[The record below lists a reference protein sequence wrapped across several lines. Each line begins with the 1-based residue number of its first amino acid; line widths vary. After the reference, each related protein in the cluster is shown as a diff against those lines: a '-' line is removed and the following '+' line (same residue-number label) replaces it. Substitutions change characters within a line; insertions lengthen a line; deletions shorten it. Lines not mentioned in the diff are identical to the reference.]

1 VFVKRLLTV
10 LLVVVVAAALV
21 ATGLYVAG
29 YRWPPFAAI
38 PGSPGAVADFPDPS
52 TFQSGDFVWPKK
64 KGAVIPFSLPD
75 SAPSNEEAEWNA
87 QHERFLR
94 DAAAQGP
101 MPPDV
106 LEKLK
111 ALRYSD
117 YERSYFD
124 EPSPSLTGGP
134 EARSLS
140 GATVAVGHVAIIDI
154 DAAGIPYVIEAI
166 PIGPDAALG
175 KGGVI
180 RVRYDE
186 WLKDRAGSQVW
197 HGRVRGL
204 DRAMRKKIV
213 DEALKQ
219 LGKPYQFF
227 NFNLID
233 DSGFY
238 CSKLAW
244 MSTWRGANI
253 APDDDPNPQRG
264 TRFPP
269 WFSPRQ
275 LTQAKQIE
283 MLHKPGE
290 Y

>member
-1 VFVKRLLTV
+1 VFVKRLVTV
-10 LLVVVVAAALV
+10 LLAIVVVAALV
-21 ATGLYVAG
+21 ATGLCVAG

-38 PGSPGAVADFPDPS
+38 PGSPGAIADFPDPR
-52 TFQSGDFVWPKK
+52 TFQSGDFIWPKK
-64 KGAVIPFSLPD
+64 KGAIIPFSLPD
-75 SAPSNEEAEWNA
+75 STPSKEEAEWNA

-94 DAAAQGP
+94 DAAAQGAI
-101 MPPDV
+101 PPDV

-111 ALRYSD
+111 TLRYSD
-117 YERSYFD
+117 YEHSYFI
-124 EPSPSLTGGP
+124 EPLASQPGEP
-134 EARSLS
+134 EARSFG
-140 GATVAVGHVAIIDI
+140 GATVAVGHVAIIEI
-154 DAAGIPYVIEAI
+154 DAAGVPYVIEAI
-166 PIGPDAALG
+166 PIGPDAVG
-175 KGGVI
+175 HGGVI

-186 WLKDRAGSQVW
+186 WLKDRPGSQVW

-204 DRAMRKKIV
+204 DRATRKKIA

-219 LGKPYQFF
+219 LGKSYQFF

-275 LTQAKQIE
+275 LSQAKQIE
-283 MLHKPGE
+283 MLFKPGE